1 MDTNVEYATAVGAA
15 APVDAAKRIVTVLG
29 MHRSGTSLCANML
42 HMLGVDMADASG
54 ASPANERGHWERSRI
69 NDLNDLVFAAFGRR
83 WVDASHVLALP
94 DGWLD
99 DARVQQVQ
107 SALAGWLAPRIGGA
121 RAFGFKDPRTAR
133 LMPMWRQVFARL
145 GAVPRYVFCVR
156 DPSQVARSLSA
167 RDRMTQGQAEY
178 RWLAYNADAVA
189 GVAGAPVCVVPYE
202 DWFSRPVETARRL
215 ALFVGMDEPDADQV
229 RAVIDPAL
237 RHDEAEASPARVMAR
252 RLHRQILRAVVA
264 GRFDTDLPAFCTC
277 IAEFE
282 QLVQPLLVE
291 TEVLRVSVADQHRV
305 IGDLNALVRQL
316 RLARGAPAE
325 GRAAGFVAVGEKSAE
340 AAQVYSAAN

>member
-1 MDTNVEYATAVGAA
+1 MDMITEYTAATDMVPSVETA
-15 APVDAAKRIVTVLG
+15 PRIVTVLG

-42 HMLGVDMADASG
+42 QMLGVDMADASG

-94 DGWLD
+94 DGWLE

-107 SALAGWLAPRIGGA
+107 AALVGWLAPRLGGG

-133 LMPMWRQVFARL
+133 LMPMWRQVYERL

-156 DPSQVARSLSA
+156 DPAQVARSLSA
-167 RDRMTQGQAEY
+167 RDRMARGQAEY
-178 RWLAYNADAVA
+178 RWLVYNADAVA

-215 ALFVGMDEPDADQV
+215 AAFVGMGEPDAGQV
-229 RAVIDPAL
+229 HSVIDPDL
-237 RHDEAEASPARVMAR
+237 RHDDEAAVPARAMAR

-264 GRFDTDLPAFCTC
+264 GRFDIDLPAFCTC
-277 IAEFE
+277 VAEFE

-305 IGDLNALVRQL
+305 IGDLNGLVRQL

-325 GRAAGFVAVGEKSAE
+325 GRAAGFVAVGEKAAE

>member
-1 MDTNVEYATAVGAA
+1 MDMITDYAATTEAVAMVEP
-15 APVDAAKRIVTVLG
+15 APRVVTVLG
-29 MHRSGTSLCANML
+29 MHRSGTSLCANIL
-42 HMLGVDMADASG
+42 QMLGVDMADASEAG
-54 ASPANERGHWERSRI
+54 PANERGHWERARI

-83 WVDASHVLALP
+83 WADAAHVLALP

-99 DARVQQVQ
+99 DGRVQQVQ
-107 SALAGWLAPRIGGA
+107 AALVGYMAPRIGGG

-133 LMPMWRQVFARL
+133 LMPLWRQVFARL
-145 GAVPRYVFCVR
+145 EAVPRYVFCVR
-156 DPSQVARSLSA
+156 DPAQVARSLSA
-167 RDRMTQGQAEY
+167 RDRMTRGQAEY
-178 RWLAYNADAVA
+178 RWLVYNADAVA

-215 ALFVGMDEPDADQV
+215 AAFVGMDEPDAEHV
-229 RAVIDPAL
+229 RAVIDPEL
-237 RHDEAEASPARVMAR
+237 RHDEEETLPARAMAR
-252 RLHRQILRAVVA
+252 RLHRQILRAVTA

-277 IAEFE
+277 VAEFE

-316 RLARGAPAE
+316 RLARAAPE
-325 GRAAGFVAVGEKSAE
+325 GRPAGFVADKAAE
-340 AAQVYSAAN
+340 PAHLFTAAN